1 MIKRF
6 EYYGFL
12 IRVRAASQYECEA
25 QLGRY
30 HDCVKL
36 IRMPNAQEIK
46 VAWGPMSNQGRGF
59 SFDDASMGADVDS
72 DEEDDRNVRHHLPR
86 PDEPSGSVAG
96 EGVGSTEHHLLHQIE
111 TPVPQWS
118 PKQMWADM
126 LFKVINAAGTQGI
139 STMVSYV
146 GMSILVLI

>member
-12 IRVRAASQYECEA
+12 IRVRAASQYECES

-59 SFDDASMGADVDS
+59 SFDDASLGADIDS
-72 DEEDDRNVRHHLPR
+72 DEEEDRNKRDHVPI
-86 PDEPSGSVAG
+86 PDEPSGSVSG
-96 EGVGSTEHHLLHQIE
+96 EGVISTDPQPLHEIE

-126 LFKVINAAGTQGI
+126 LFKVINAAGTEGI
-139 STMVSYV
+139 STMVSFIR
-146 GMSILVLI
+146 MAILVLT